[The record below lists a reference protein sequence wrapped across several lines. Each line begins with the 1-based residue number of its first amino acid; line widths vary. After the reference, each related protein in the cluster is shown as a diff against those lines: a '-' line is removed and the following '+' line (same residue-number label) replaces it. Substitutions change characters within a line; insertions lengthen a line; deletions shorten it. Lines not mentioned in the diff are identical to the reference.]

1 MRTVEHVYSELIGV
15 YRELLRDIEE
25 LKTGGDPAE
34 SVPSLEMEAWGFA
47 QALAVV
53 KILQDRAKVPSW
65 ELIQSTAYELENE
78 EYDREQHS

>member
-1 MRTVEHVYSELIGV
+1 MRTVEQIYSELIGV
-15 YRELLRDIEE
+15 YRELLKDIEE

-53 KILQDRAKVPSW
+53 KILQDRAKVSSW
-65 ELIQSTAYELENE
+65 ELIQSTAYELEKEVRNH
-78 EYDREQHS
+78 EQHS